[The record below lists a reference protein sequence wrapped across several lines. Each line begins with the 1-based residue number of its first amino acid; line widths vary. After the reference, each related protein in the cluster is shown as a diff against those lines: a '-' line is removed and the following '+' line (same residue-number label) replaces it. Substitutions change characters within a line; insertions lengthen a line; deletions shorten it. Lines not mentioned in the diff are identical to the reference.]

1 MGELAAQPRWSQAD
15 LWDLFDLSPVS
26 DSDIA
31 KYLDITLAKCVSWFR
46 ASGGSIFLADGGER
60 FGLQAKVGAQSK
72 LPEDAAVISGVGIAG
87 IVAASGV
94 ARLIDDPTF
103 YADMSEVETKQSISS
118 SMVIPL
124 VDVRRRVI
132 GVLNI
137 SRKTGEHPFEE
148 RDLDQAV
155 ALAAHVTLAVT
166 NAQMV
171 TRLKSTVKETKLAN
185 EKLTAV
191 LDSVGGAVIVVDGDG
206 EIVNKNS
213 TAEEDILAPSA
224 GRLGESI
231 SHVIWDTL
239 TLHETVKKPFYDS
252 DFDRTWMVEA
262 RPLNSGGAVITCQ
275 EITDHERQQ
284 RELGRVRRLA
294 EIGQMTA
301 AIAHE
306 IRNPLTGIRSAAQM
320 ISQHPETMPDFI
332 GAIEEEALKLNDLCD
347 EFLEFARPMQ
357 LNLQPVVLSDVIG
370 DVLKVLKPFAEE
382 KGIEIKFEFSSVG
395 EQVQLDIRRVGQ
407 IVHNLVRN
415 AFDASQPGQSITVTA
430 EGGTFKVTDQ
440 GIGMSEEQVAKLFSA
455 FFTTKSAGTGLGL
468 SVCRKIV
475 DAHGGEIRVQSEVG
489 KGTTFEVCLD
499 RNQK

>member
-1 MGELAAQPRWSQAD
+1 MAAQPRWSQAD

-46 ASGGSIFLADGGER
+46 ASGGSIFLADGGDR
-60 FGLQAKVGAQSK
+60 FGIRAKFGAQSR

-87 IVAASGV
+87 IVAASGI

-103 YADMSEVETKQSISS
+103 YADMSEIESKQGISS

-171 TRLKSTVKETKLAN
+171 TKLKATLKETRLAN

-213 TAEEDILAPSA
+213 TADDEILASA
-224 GRLGESI
+224 SGKLGETI
-231 SHVIWDTL
+231 NHVIWDTL
-239 TLHETVKKPFYDS
+239 TIHETIKKPFYDS
-252 DFDRTWMVEA
+252 DRDRTWMVEA
-262 RPLNSGGAVITCQ
+262 RPLDSGGAVITSQ
-275 EITDHERQQ
+275 EITEHERQQ
-284 RELGRVRRLA
+284 RELARVRRLA

-320 ISQHPETMPDFI
+320 ISQHPETMPEFI
-332 GAIEEEALKLNDLCD
+332 GAIEEEAMKLNALCD

-357 LNLQPVVLSDVIG
+357 LNLQTVLLSEVVG
-370 DVLKVLKPFAEE
+370 DVLRVLQPLAEE
-382 KGIEIKFEFSSVG
+382 KNISIKFEKSMNVAP
-395 EQVQLDIRRVGQ
+395 VQADVRRVGQ

-415 AFDASQPGQSITVTA
+415 AFEASQPGQSITVAA
-430 EGGTFKVTDQ
+430 EGGTFKVMDQ
-440 GIGMSEEQVAKLFSA
+440 GIGMNEEQVAKLFSA

>member
-1 MGELAAQPRWSQAD
+1 MAAQPRWSQAD

-46 ASGGSIFLADGGER
+46 ASGGSIFLLDKGDR
-60 FGLQAKVGAQSK
+60 FGIRAKFGAQSR
-72 LPEDAAVISGVGIAG
+72 LPEDAAVISGLGIAG

-103 YADMSEVETKQSISS
+103 YADMSEVETKEGISS

-137 SRKTGEHPFEE
+137 SRKTGEKAFEE
-148 RDLDQAV
+148 LDLDQAV

-166 NAQMV
+166 NAQLV
-171 TRLKSTVKETKLAN
+171 TRLKSTLHETRLAN
-185 EKLTAV
+185 EKLMAV

-206 EIVNKNS
+206 EVVNKNS
-213 TAEEDILAPSA
+213 AADDEILSPQA
-224 GRLGESI
+224 GRLGDTI

-239 TLHETVKKPFYDS
+239 TIHEQIKKPLYDS
-252 DFDRTWMVEA
+252 DQDRTWMIDA
-262 RPLNSGGAVITCQ
+262 RPLDSGGAVITAQ

-284 RELGRVRRLA
+284 RELARVRRLA

-320 ISQHPETMPDFI
+320 ISQHPETMPEFI
-332 GAIEEEALKLNDLCD
+332 GAIEEEAMKLNSLCD
-347 EFLEFARPMQ
+347 EFLEFSRPMQ
-357 LNLQPVVLSDVIG
+357 LNLQSVLLGDVVGDVI
-370 DVLKVLKPFAEE
+370 KVLRPLAEE
-382 KGIEIKFEFSSVG
+382 KQLTLEFQRLNSESVINAD
-395 EQVQLDIRRVGQ
+395 VRRVGQ

-415 AFDASQPGQSITVTA
+415 AFEASQPGDRIIVTA
-430 EGGTFKVTDQ
+430 EGGTLKVSDQ
-440 GIGMSEEQVAKLFSA
+440 GVGMSEEQVAKLFSA
-455 FFTTKSAGTGLGL
+455 FFTTKSDGTGLGL

-475 DAHGGEIRVQSEVG
+475 DAHGGEIRVRSAVG